1 MNINKFTITPKTK
14 MAAANKSCVPRQRVL
29 SSRQIVHPS
38 RVSKLPLVPKKVK
51 CVSIGQGQCVKC
63 TIGDL
68 KNMIKCDWCNLW
80 LHADCIGLNLE
91 QLKTLIDIQP
101 KNNVDGFPFQCKSCY
116 ILMSSQWGT
125 ILNLFKRCTNQMQ
138 SNRKWGIPNK

>member
-1 MNINKFTITPKTK
+1 MHSKKYAATPVK
-14 MAAANKSCVPRQRVL
+14 MAAKSCVPRQRVL